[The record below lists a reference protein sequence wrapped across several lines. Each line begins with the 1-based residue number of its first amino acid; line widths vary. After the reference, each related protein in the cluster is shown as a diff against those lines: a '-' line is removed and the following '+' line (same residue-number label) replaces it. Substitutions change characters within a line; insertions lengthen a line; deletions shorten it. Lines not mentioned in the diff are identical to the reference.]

1 MEPRTIR
8 VRCATWDQVEAFYAD
23 KLRGNIL
30 VVKMPFKPGIG
41 EPMTVALSLPD
52 GLVFAIDGAVIKI
65 GPLDEEAG
73 RVPVAVRLHG
83 MTTEVRVQLRKLVA
97 QARGQPVT
105 PVQGS
110 RAVGT
115 RPPSVGKAA
124 MPETIPPPSEPRFD
138 EVPEDERGAWTA
150 LAGLRER
157 VLALPAHEVLGVP
170 ADADATRAHSAY
182 LALALRVHPD
192 RFRRY
197 RSRSMR
203 ALAADTF
210 MHLRRAYQRVV
221 PEAVAAAALE
231 RGWLLELGDGSEPLR
246 EELNVEAIPLEAMS
260 ASGSSPYSEL
270 SITRGASASTSYDDD
285 VSFTTSVRMRAL
297 TAEELFDDEPTNAAP
312 SPSASPAAIAAR
324 ASQVVLGATVDV
336 RPAPAGPGSD
346 EKPAEDERSQL
357 EASGRAAL
365 AESRWRDACE
375 AFAAFLRLEPKN
387 RSVRA
392 LYHVANGM
400 DLRAK
405 GEGVK
410 ARLQFETALAHDRDC
425 EPARRA
431 LLPEGAGDRKH
442 GLFKRLFD
450 K

>member
-1 MEPRTIR
+1 
-8 VRCATWDQVEAFYAD
+8 VRCATWDQVESFYTE

-52 GLVFAIDGAVIKI
+52 GLVFAIDGVVVKI
-65 GPLDEEAG
+65 GPGDDDAG
-73 RVPVAVRLHG
+73 RIPVAVRLHG
-83 MTTEVRVQLRKLVA
+83 MTNEVRAQLRRLVA
-97 QARGQPVT
+97 GARGQPLA
-105 PVQGS
+105 PAGA

-115 RPPSVGKAA
+115 RPPATGRSRV
-124 MPETIPPPSEPRFD
+124 PETVPPPPEPRLED
-138 EVPEDERGAWTA
+138 VPEDERGAWSA
-150 LAGLRER
+150 LAALRER
-157 VLALPAHEVLGVP
+157 VLALPAHEVLGIP
-170 ADADATRAHSAY
+170 TDADVARAHSAY
-182 LALALRVHPD
+182 LALAVRVHPD

-197 RSRSMR
+197 KSRSMR

-210 MHLRRAYQRVV
+210 MHLRRAYLRLL
-221 PEAVAAAALE
+221 PDAAGAAPGAE
-231 RGWLLELGDGSEPLR
+231 RGWLLELGDGGEPAPAEVAGDGVPEPL
-246 EELNVEAIPLEAMS
+246 P

-270 SITRGASASTSYDDD
+270 SITKGAAASGAYDDD

-297 TAEELFDDEPTNAAP
+297 TAEELFDEEPTH
-312 SPSASPAAIAAR
+312 SAQPPGPAAIAAR
-324 ASQVVLGATVDV
+324 AQAVVLGASVD
-336 RPAPAGPGSD
+336 PAPPV
-346 EKPAEDERSQL
+346 EPQPADDKDAAEQRAEL
-357 EASGRAAL
+357 EATGRAAL
-365 AESRWRDACE
+365 ADSRWRDACE
-375 AFAAFLRLEPKN
+375 AFAAFLRMEPKN
-387 RSVRA
+387 RAVRA

-431 LLPEGAGDRKH
+431 LLPDAGGDRKA

>member
-1 MEPRTIR
+1 MENRTIR
-8 VRCATWDQVEAFYAD
+8 VRCATWDQVEAFYAE

-41 EPMTVALSLPD
+41 EAMTVALSLPD

-83 MTTEVRVQLRKLVA
+83 MTSEVRNQLRKLVA
-97 QARGQPVT
+97 AARGQT
-105 PVQGS
+105 TTAS
-110 RAVGT
+110 TRAVGT
-115 RPPSVGKAA
+115 RPPATGKAA
-124 MPETIPPPSEPRFD
+124 VPETVPPPSEPRFD

-170 ADADATRAHSAY
+170 SDAEPTRAHAAY

-210 MHLRRAYQRVV
+210 MHLRRAYLRVV
-221 PEAVAAAALE
+221 PDLAAPSPAE
-231 RGWLLELGDGSEPLR
+231 RGWLVELGDGSEPMAGEIR
-246 EELNVEAIPLEAMS
+246 DDAIPQEPMS
-260 ASGSSPYSEL
+260 ASGSSPYTEI
-270 SITRGASASTSYDDD
+270 SITRGASASSSYDDD

-297 TAEELFDDEPTNAAP
+297 TAEELFDEEPTHAAP
-312 SPSASPAAIAAR
+312 SPQGPPPTGPAALAAR
-324 ASQVVLGATVDV
+324 ASQVVLSATIDDK
-336 RPAPAGPGSD
+336 PAG
-346 EKPAEDERSQL
+346 
-357 EASGRAAL
+357 EASKPGEDQRAPLETQGRAAL

-431 LLPEGAGDRKH
+431 LLPEGTGDRKH

>member
-1 MEPRTIR
+1 
-8 VRCATWDQVEAFYAD
+8 
-23 KLRGNIL
+23 
-30 VVKMPFKPGIG
+30 
-41 EPMTVALSLPD
+41 
-52 GLVFAIDGAVIKI
+52 
-65 GPLDEEAG
+65 
-73 RVPVAVRLHG
+73 VRLHG
-83 MTTEVRVQLRKLVA
+83 MTNEVRAQLRRLVA
-97 QARGQPVT
+97 QARGLPASQPA
-105 PVQGS
+105 

-115 RPPSVGKAA
+115 RPPAVGKPAL
-124 MPETIPPPSEPRFD
+124 PETVPPPSEPRFD

-150 LAGLRER
+150 LASLRER
-157 VLALPAHEVLGVP
+157 VLALPAHEVLGIP
-170 ADADATRAHSAY
+170 ADADAARAHGAY

-210 MHLRRAYQRVV
+210 MHLRRAYLRVV
-221 PEAVAAAALE
+221 PDAPAAAPLE
-231 RGWLLELGDGSEPLR
+231 RGWLLELGDGSEAAAELVDDGIPR
-246 EELNVEAIPLEAMS
+246 EPMS
-260 ASGSSPYSEL
+260 ASGSSPYTEFSV
-270 SITRGASASTSYDDD
+270 TRGASASSSYDDD

-297 TAEELFDDEPTNAAP
+297 TAEELFDDEPTHAAEGPAP
-312 SPSASPAAIAAR
+312 SGGPAAALAAR
-324 ASQVVLGATVDV
+324 ASQVVLGATIDEK
-336 RPAPAGPGSD
+336 PEAPAGDG
-346 EKPAEDERSQL
+346 EKPAEDQRAQL

-365 AESRWRDACE
+365 GESRWRDACE

-387 RSVRA
+387 RAVRA

-431 LLPEGAGDRKH
+431 LIPEGAGERKH